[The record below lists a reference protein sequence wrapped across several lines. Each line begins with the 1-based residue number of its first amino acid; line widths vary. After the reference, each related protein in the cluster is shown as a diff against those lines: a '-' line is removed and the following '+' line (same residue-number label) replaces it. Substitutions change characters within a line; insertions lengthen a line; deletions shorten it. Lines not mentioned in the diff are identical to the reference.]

1 MRHAFLIMSLVI
13 ALGLGILALTACTNS
28 TPPPTSSATSVANTT
43 PSPQA
48 SSGDSIEAVYS
59 TVASIR
65 GGSPLSP
72 LFGDWPEDRAA
83 IDRLALALDTAVPI
97 TPTEHLEANDRGRY
111 LRIRY
116 RDGTELMVRGVARCE
131 PRSDAKDSVGA
142 SCRGRWVHLSDTW
155 WVEGTGMVKSAE
167 LGLWWEDMTTFMVSI
182 GTVNSPERIKKGE
195 SFGVSVCCWGNVVQ
209 APTMTLSLV
218 SADGPE
224 TKLAEIPVSS
234 TYFQEDVVVPGQTP
248 RGRYWLRVTS
258 GDFSELVDIIQ
269 VE

>member
-1 MRHAFLIMSLVI
+1 M
-13 ALGLGILALTACTNS
+13 
-28 TPPPTSSATSVANTT
+28 
-43 PSPQA
+43 
-48 SSGDSIEAVYS
+48 
-59 TVASIR
+59 
-65 GGSPLSP
+65 SP

-97 TPTEHLEANDRGRY
+97 TPTEHLEAYDRGRY

-209 APTMTLSLV
+209 APTITLSLV

-248 RGRYWLRVTS
+248 SITTTASRRDSWAFPAS
-258 GDFSELVDIIQ
+258 GGTPLLMRAPRSFVAPLDVLKPSQQLTWPEPLPGQHLPHHPAHLGARDLGHLFPPSPAAGSAETPRPAGTG
-269 VE
+269 

>member
-97 TPTEHLEANDRGRY
+97 TPTEHLEAYDRGRY
-111 LRIRY
+111 LENPLPR
-116 RDGTELMVRGVARCE
+116 RDRTDGERG
-131 PRSDAKDSVGA
+131 SQGA
-142 SCRGRWVHLSDTW
+142 SHGPMPKTPL
-155 WVEGTGMVKSAE
+155 
-167 LGLWWEDMTTFMVSI
+167 
-182 GTVNSPERIKKGE
+182 
-195 SFGVSVCCWGNVVQ
+195 
-209 APTMTLSLV
+209 APLAG
-218 SADGPE
+218 ADGC
-224 TKLAEIPVSS
+224 TLAIP
-234 TYFQEDVVVPGQTP
+234 G
-248 RGRYWLRVTS
+248 GWKALAW
-258 GDFSELVDIIQ
+258 
-269 VE
+269 

>member
-1 MRHAFLIMSLVI
+1 MRHAVLIMSLVI
-13 ALGLGILALTACTNS
+13 VLGLGILALPACTNS
-28 TPPPTSSATSVANTT
+28 TPPLTSSATSAASTT

-48 SSGDSIEAVYS
+48 LSGDSIEAVYS
-59 TVASIR
+59 TVASII

-97 TPTEHLEANDRGRY
+97 TPTEYLEANDRGRY

-116 RDGTELMVRGVARCE
+116 RDGTQLMVRQVTRCE

-167 LGLWWEDMTTFMVSI
+167 LGLWWEDMTTFMVRI
-182 GTVNSPERIKKGE
+182 GETIEVGG
-195 SFGVSVCCWGNVVQ
+195 SFLISGWSWHRVVE
-209 APTMTLSLV
+209 APAMKLSLI
-218 SADGPE
+218 SADGLE
-224 TKLAEIPVSS
+224 TKLAEIPVSP
-234 TYFQEDVVVPGQTP
+234 TYFEDEVMLPGQTP

-258 GDFSELVDIIQ
+258 GDFSELVDVIQ
-269 VE
+269 VG